1 MALIVSFTFCEKL
14 YQEFIIIL
22 FHILNT
28 TSIIS
33 VLSCN
38 ITKIFTIS
46 LDCTD
51 DAMLEVREHIEKVVE
66 TLVGDDLDETSV
78 IRLVNHPSCK
88 YFSSMYS
95 YFLII

>member
-14 YQEFIIIL
+14 YQEFIIL

-33 VLSCN
+33 VL

>member
-1 MALIVSFTFCEKL
+1 M
-14 YQEFIIIL
+14 
-22 FHILNT
+22 
-28 TSIIS
+28 IS
-33 VLSCN
+33 VNLAV
-38 ITKIFTIS
+38 ILQKYLLLIS

>member
-1 MALIVSFTFCEKL
+1 MI
-14 YQEFIIIL
+14 Y
-22 FHILNT
+22 N
-28 TSIIS
+28 
-33 VLSCN
+33 
-38 ITKIFTIS
+38 IS

-88 YFSSMYS
+88 YFSTYS
-95 YFLII
+95 CYLIIYFRHMYIPTISRYHSGSGHKIT

>member
-1 MALIVSFTFCEKL
+1 MI
-14 YQEFIIIL
+14 Y
-22 FHILNT
+22 N
-28 TSIIS
+28 
-33 VLSCN
+33 
-38 ITKIFTIS
+38 IS

-88 YFSSMYS
+88 YFSTYS
-95 YFLII
+95 YYLIIYFRHTTYNISLSLWIRT

>member
-1 MALIVSFTFCEKL
+1 MKSYIKNLL
-14 YQEFIIIL
+14 YYI
-22 FHILNT
+22 HILNT

-88 YFSSMYS
+88 YFSSIYS

>member
-14 YQEFIIIL
+14 YQEFIIL

-88 YFSSMYS
+88 YFSTSMYS